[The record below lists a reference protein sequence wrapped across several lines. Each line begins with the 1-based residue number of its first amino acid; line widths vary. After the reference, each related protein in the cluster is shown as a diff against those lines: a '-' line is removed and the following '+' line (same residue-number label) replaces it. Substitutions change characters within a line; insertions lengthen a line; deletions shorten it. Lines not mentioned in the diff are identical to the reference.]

1 MINKIYAFIDSQNLN
16 LGILDQ
22 GWRLDYKRFLVYL
35 KEKYNVEKAFLFIGY
50 IPTNQKLYDFLK
62 RSGYK
67 LIFKPTVLD
76 GNGKAKGNVDAELV
90 LYSVRIEYEN
100 YSKAI
105 IISGDG
111 DFQCLVKYLA
121 KQNKLSK
128 VLVPNQKK
136 YSKLLSEYR
145 KYLVFMNDLKGKLSY
160 VEKGK

>member
-1 MINKIYAFIDSQNLN
+1 MINKTYAFIDSQNLN

-76 GNGKAKGNVDAELV
+76 SNGKAKGNVDAELV

-100 YSKAI
+100 YGKAV